1 MIHHLNGY
9 GKRCLLPDVPSEY
22 ERVIQ
27 VIRGTRVQA
36 DAVIENYEAG
46 ESVDEIAYNFDPRP
60 EDIEKVLAFAASR
73 QTATPH

>member
-1 MIHHLNGY
+1 MAMGSAAY
-9 GKRCLLPDVPSEY
+9 YPMSPPEY
-22 ERVIQ
+22 EREIQ
-27 VIRGTRVQA
+27 VVRGTRAQA